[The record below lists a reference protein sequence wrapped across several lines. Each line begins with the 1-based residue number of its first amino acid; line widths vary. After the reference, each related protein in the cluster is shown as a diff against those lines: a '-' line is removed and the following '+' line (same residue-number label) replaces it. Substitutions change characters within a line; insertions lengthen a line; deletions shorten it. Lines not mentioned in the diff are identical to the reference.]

1 MPQATR
7 GARSSAQVRRPGI
20 QPSDEAQAASP
31 RRPERAAALPVAVVC
46 RARRARPPAAA
57 AVRPADS
64 FGTVLT
70 QRWPHAG
77 HVIGLRRSSGRS
89 SWGAVL
95 WNDTASRLARTLSA
109 QAPATRQ
116 RLLPS
121 RIAPCICARSSDA
134 PCICAPVSDAP
145 CICASSDA
153 PCICAKS
160 SDAPRICVERR
171 ALHLRSVERRAL
183 HLRAVERRA
192 LHLRAFER
200 RALHLRAFERRT
212 LHLRSVERRALE
224 PGAVEP
230 SAHED
235 RSRKV
240 RLAQWSA
247 AVNTAPRSGRPRS
260 TSVRATAFGTPD
272 TPAVAC
278 FASASRCFSLISV
291 SFGGNEHAGE
301 QACGP
306 PRHSVGLAVEQRA
319 AKRERPLLRGEASP
333 RLPALFFPQRPAIR
347 FWNRNDSARWLGRPD
362 SIGDPVSEDQEWI
375 APAMVARGGE
385 RRRNFAPEPI
395 RPLRRDGRDHEREE
409 ADEARHHSGEG
420 PRCNDGSSDV
430 APRAGSAIVVLL
442 RPHRPGGQSH
452 HSRPRSSASRP
463 RCTQVTAGS

>member
-7 GARSSAQVRRPGI
+7 GARSSAQARRPGI

-31 RRPERAAALPVAVVC
+31 RRPERAAALPPVAVVC
-46 RARRARPPAAA
+46 RARRARPPA

-121 RIAPCICARSSDA
+121 RIAPCS
-134 PCICAPVSDAP
+134 
-145 CICASSDA
+145 
-153 PCICAKS
+153 CAKS
-160 SDAPRICVERR
+160 SHAPWSQTRSSR
-171 ALHLRSVERRAL
+171 ALSRIAPVRCAL
-183 HLRAVERRA
+183 
-192 LHLRAFER
+192 
-200 RALHLRAFERRT
+200 
-212 LHLRSVERRALE
+212 
-224 PGAVEP
+224 
-230 SAHED
+230 
-235 RSRKV
+235 
-240 RLAQWSA
+240 QWSA

-260 TSVRATAFGTPD
+260 TSVRATASGTPD

-278 FASASRCFSLISV
+278 IASASRCFSLISV
-291 SFGGNEHAGE
+291 SFGGKERAGE

-319 AKRERPLLRGEASP
+319 AKRERPPLRVEASP

-347 FWNRNDSARWLGRPD
+347 FGNRNDSAL
-362 SIGDPVSEDQEWI
+362 
-375 APAMVARGGE
+375 AR
-385 RRRNFAPEPI
+385 A
-395 RPLRRDGRDHEREE
+395 
-409 ADEARHHSGEG
+409 
-420 PRCNDGSSDV
+420 
-430 APRAGSAIVVLL
+430 AGLDW
-442 RPHRPGGQSH
+442 
-452 HSRPRSSASRP
+452 
-463 RCTQVTAGS
+463 